1 MEVKLTKT
9 DKIVKYMLFGIAI
22 GAMAIFLI
30 APFFVTDIESSV
42 GLLLCAIFCWLLLGL
57 LIVLYED

>member
-1 MEVKLTKT
+1 MEISEN
-9 DKIVKYMLFGIAI
+9 KIVKRTLFGIAM

-30 APFFVTDIESSV
+30 APFFVTDIKSSA
-42 GLLLCAIFCWLLLGL
+42 GLFLCAMFCWLLLGL